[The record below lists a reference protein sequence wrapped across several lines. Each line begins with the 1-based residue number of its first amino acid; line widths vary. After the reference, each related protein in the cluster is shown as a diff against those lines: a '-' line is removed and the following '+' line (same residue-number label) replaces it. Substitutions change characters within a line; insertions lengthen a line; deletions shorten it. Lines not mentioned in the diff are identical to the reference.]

1 MRILYLSQYFP
12 PEAGATQTRAYETAR
27 NLVRLG
33 HHVSMLAEIPNHPA
47 GVIFP
52 EYRGKLIDR
61 SDLDGIDV
69 MRVWVKTSP
78 VKNFTSRML
87 FYLSYMLNATLAGLL
102 VARGRYDLIYASS
115 PPLFVGGA
123 ALALSAL
130 RRIPLV
136 FEVRDLWPQI
146 AVALGELTQPA
157 AIRWATRLE
166 QACYRRAR
174 AVVVVTQGDRQR
186 LLERGLPE
194 QKLIHIPNGAN
205 LELFQERPE
214 AGRRVRR
221 ELGLEGKFVAIYAGI
236 HGLAQGL
243 ETLVEAARQLVDHP
257 NIQLL
262 LIGEGPRKSSIQEL
276 LQEYG
281 LENVCLLPEQP
292 RERIPDYLSA
302 ADVALIPLKNLAFFK
317 GTIPSKLFDSWAC
330 RRPVILSVDGEAR
343 KIVADA
349 GGGVYIEP
357 EDPHALAAAL
367 VELERD
373 SERLKEMGENGR
385 AYTEEYYSR
394 RALAQKLERAL
405 KNLDLTG
412 F

>member
-221 ELGLEGKFVAIYAGI
+221 ELGLEEKFVAIYAGI

>member
-12 PEAGATQTRAYETAR
+12 PEAGATQTRAYEMAR

-33 HHVSMLAEIPNHPA
+33 HQVSMLAEIPNHPA

-52 EYRGKLIDR
+52 KYRGKLIDR

-69 MRVWVKTSP
+69 IRVWVKTSP

-87 FYLSYMLNATLAGLL
+87 FYLSFMLNATLAGLL
-102 VARGRYDLIYASS
+102 VARGHYDLIYASS

-136 FEVRDLWPQI
+136 FEVRDLWPEI
-146 AVALGELTQPA
+146 AIALGELSQPA

-166 QACYRRAR
+166 RACYRRAR
-174 AVVVVTQGDRQR
+174 AIVVVTQGDRQR
-186 LLERGLPE
+186 LLERGLPS

-205 LELFQERPE
+205 LELFQERP
-214 AGRRVRR
+214 AGRSRIRR
-221 ELGLEGKFVAIYAGI
+221 ELGLDGKFVAIYAGI

-243 ETLVEAARQLVDHP
+243 ETLVEAARHLADHP

-262 LIGEGPRKSSIQEL
+262 LVGEGPRKATIQRLVE
-276 LQEYG
+276 EYE
-281 LENVCLLPEQP
+281 LENVHMLPEQP
-292 RERIPDYLSA
+292 RERIPDYISA

-343 KIVADA
+343 RIVAAA
-349 GGGVYIEP
+349 GGGMYVEP
-357 EDPHALAAAL
+357 ENPRALAETL
-367 VELERD
+367 LEM
-373 SERLKEMGENGR
+373 ERAPDRLREMGANGR
-385 AYTEEYYSR
+385 RYTEKYYSR
-394 RALAQKLERAL
+394 RALAHKLERAL
-405 KNLDLTG
+405 QKLDLTG